1 MIGSASTPADEA
13 PDEMLARHQ
22 RVLQDLAALCM
33 DAARTLGQQVAETGV
48 LASGADP
55 AASLDRLARA
65 VRLTL
70 ALEARL
76 VAQAAKAEAA
86 AEADAQP
93 AVQDPEAAAL
103 EVKTRRQLR
112 LRVFAQVRKEAV
124 RRIVE
129 QTIESEARERG
140 DYERGDYDRRLAELN
155 ALFDT
160 DNDVNGYIDQAV
172 VTLVKQVCEALGIR
186 PNPKL
191 LAGYPDPDDEPWGR
205 RPPAA
210 SPPIWPSGQGP
221 PRPPT
226 GFSAASG

>member
-1 MIGSASTPADEA
+1 MLSSTPTPADDA
-13 PDEMLARHQ
+13 PDETLARHQ
-22 RVLQDLAALCM
+22 RVLQELAAICM
-33 DAARTLGQQVAETGV
+33 DAAKALGREVAETGV

-70 ALEARL
+70 ALEAKL
-76 VAQAAKAEAA
+76 VAQAAKGEA
-86 AEADAQP
+86 AEAEAEP
-93 AVQDPEAAAL
+93 AAQDPEAAAL

-129 QTIESEARERG
+129 QTIETEARERG
-140 DYERGDYDRRLAELN
+140 DYERGDYDRLLAELD

-172 VTLVKQVCEALGIR
+172 VTLVKQVCKALGVA
-186 PNPKL
+186 PNLEL
-191 LAGYPDPDDEPWGR
+191 LAGYPDPGDEPWRR

-210 SPPIWPSGQGP
+210 SPPIWRSGRDP
-221 PRPPT
+221 PRPPP
-226 GFSAASG
+226 

>member
-1 MIGSASTPADEA
+1 MMSAAPTPADEA

-86 AEADAQP
+86 AEAEAQP

-172 VTLVKQVCEALGIR
+172 VTLVKQVCKALGVA
-186 PNPKL
+186 PNLEL
-191 LAGYPDPDDEPWGR
+191 LDGYPDPGDEPWAR
-205 RPPAA
+205 TPAA
-210 SPPIWPSGQGP
+210 MAPIWPKSHGP
-221 PRPPT
+221 PRPPPRR
-226 GFSAASG
+226 GVSA